1 MADLSFWSCGGRLR
15 YQISRG
21 YEKGVDDIPVK
32 RADEEGENV
41 AGVVPAFFL
50 LIFGCHYPKCDESR
64 TDGFFPFNANDYGA
78 IKSLTVT

>member
-50 LIFGCHYPKCDESR
+50 FTAHFRLPR
-64 TDGFFPFNANDYGA
+64 
-78 IKSLTVT
+78 V